1 MAKNEE
7 SVSNA
12 VGGSPL
18 VKIFRNIV
26 CIFLSFLSL
35 IPFYIL
41 FVNATIDTQY
51 ITTGI
56 KFIPGYG
63 GFKFFDNLKNVMDVS
78 AKTGGVNVLNAM
90 VNSLCITVP
99 ATILQVYF
107 GALTAYGVQVYD
119 FKFKKLAWG
128 FIYAIMMIPTQI
140 SIVGFIKIC
149 RITNIEGTFLPMI
162 LPAIA
167 APTTVYFMKQYMEAS
182 LSLEIVEAARIDGTT
197 EFGTFNRIVL
207 PLLKPAMA
215 TQAIFGFVASWN
227 NYYVPSIMLMT
238 KDKLTTMPMYV
249 AGLQANDKERDWGQI
264 YCGLFITV
272 LPILVMYAFLSKYIV
287 AGVALGGVKE

>member
-1 MAKNEE
+1 M
-7 SVSNA
+7 
-12 VGGSPL
+12 
-18 VKIFRNIV
+18 KIT
-26 CIFLSFLSL
+26 L
-35 IPFYIL
+35 
-41 FVNATIDTQY
+41 
-51 ITTGI
+51 
-56 KFIPGYG
+56 
-63 GFKFFDNLKNVMDVS
+63 
-78 AKTGGVNVLNAM
+78 
-90 VNSLCITVP
+90 
-99 ATILQVYF
+99 
-107 GALTAYGVQVYD
+107 D

-128 FIYAIMMIPTQI
+128 FIYAIMMIHTQI